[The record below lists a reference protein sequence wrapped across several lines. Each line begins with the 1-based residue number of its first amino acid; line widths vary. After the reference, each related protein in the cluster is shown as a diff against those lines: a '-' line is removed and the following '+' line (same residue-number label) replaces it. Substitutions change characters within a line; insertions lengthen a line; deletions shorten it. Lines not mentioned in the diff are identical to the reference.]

1 MGTITRSTKA
11 GGSTNI
17 ADGQTAVAADVNA
30 DVNTV
35 VTEINGELDDANIKT
50 AELPGAKSLR
60 FSEIAAQANPGAN
73 DIVLHAIEQS
83 GTRLTTRDSAGTLTI
98 LGTGAQII
106 RKTANETVN
115 NSTTLQDDDTLLAA
129 LAANETVYFV
139 CSIAHVGNG
148 TADIQWTF
156 TVPASAAIR
165 WNQIGGTGIDTVDA
179 INPVVEITTSGTTQT
194 AGAFTTERRI
204 TIIGTVRNS
213 TTAGNLLLR
222 WAQNTATAV
231 DTKVLTD
238 SFLMV
243 WRA

>member
-17 ADGQTAVAADVNA
+17 ADGQTAVAADVNT
-30 DVNTV
+30 DTNTI
-35 VTEINGELDDANIKT
+35 VTEINGEIDDANIKT

-83 GTRLTTRDSAGTLTI
+83 GTRLTMRDSAGTLAV

-106 RKTANETVN
+106 RKTAETQVRN
-115 NSTTLQDDDTLLAA
+115 NSTTLQDDDALLAA
-129 LAANETVYFV
+129 LAANETVYFAAWV
-139 CSIAHVGNG
+139 IHVGNV
-148 TADIQWTF
+148 TADIKFAF
-156 TVPASAAIR
+156 TVPAGAALA
-165 WNQIGGTGIDTVDA
+165 WADPNASLSTASTLQTSVY
-179 INPVVEITTSGTTQT
+179 VTTSGGVLSYAGGATSLTQLLV
-194 AGAFTTERRI
+194 GI
-204 TIIGTVRNS
+204 VRNGS
-213 TTAGNLLLR
+213 TAGNLQLQ
-222 WAQNTATAV
+222 WAQNTATAA
-231 DTKVLTD
+231 DIKVRTD